1 MFKYFK
7 IKLILK
13 ENYTWRCNDMRIGR
27 YDIEMPAILMIL
39 LGLIA
44 LMFPASS
51 THAIG
56 IIMGIVFVI
65 IAVLLL
71 ISGAAE
77 FVFSRG
83 LSLTSFIIAILCLIF
98 SYFLMV
104 SPAAVSIIVSVIIYL
119 LGIIM
124 LIGGIF
130 NLATGRFFQPF
141 SAIGITG
148 IVFGILFL
156 VIGIFVRSPAVLG
169 VIVGLW
175 LIISGILAI
184 FADNDKGYIDV

>member
-104 SPAAVSIIVSVIIYL
+104 SPAAVSIVVSVIIYL

-156 VIGIFVRSPAVLG
+156 IIGIFVRSPAVLG